1 MILRCS
7 PHSVGAV
14 HFPTG
19 RRVSAAAGRTLR
31 MRSLAAKATA
41 RPTTHWKMAGY
52 LQKRH
57 GRTRETRLRLLFA
70 HRQVGAATRYTY
82 RRPVATSRFHT
93 KVTNPERHSPWS
105 LVRSWSP
112 GKFGLRLD
120 SRDHWHWPHIETIFP
135 TTGTHPISSR
145 IDTSIA
151 APATLAPS
159 PHLPCSRQTTKSSS
173 STTCTTPPQRSST
186 ASS

>member
-1 MILRCS
+1 MILRYS

-41 RPTTHWKMAGY
+41 GPTTHWKMAGY

-57 GRTRETRLRLLFA
+57 GRTRESRLRLLFA
-70 HRQVGAATRYTY
+70 GRQVGAATRYTY

-93 KVTNPERHSPWS
+93 KITNPEDIHHGRWFGPGHRVS
-105 LVRSWSP
+105 LDFDSTP
-112 GKFGLRLD
+112 GNIGVG
-120 SRDHWHWPHIETIFP
+120 PM
-135 TTGTHPISSR
+135 
-145 IDTSIA
+145 
-151 APATLAPS
+151 
-159 PHLPCSRQTTKSSS
+159 SRQYSQQLEHIPFQAVLTL
-173 STTCTTPPQRSST
+173 R
-186 ASS
+186 